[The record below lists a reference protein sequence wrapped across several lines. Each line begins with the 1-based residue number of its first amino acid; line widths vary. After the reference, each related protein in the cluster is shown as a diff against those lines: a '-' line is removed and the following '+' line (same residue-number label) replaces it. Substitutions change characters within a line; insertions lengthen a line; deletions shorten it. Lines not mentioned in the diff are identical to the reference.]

1 MTDVLT
7 QLLDCF
13 GIEIQEAEGPTE
25 GSELLPESLDHM
37 QIDLD
42 DAMELP
48 LATPEQGYARVL
60 LVLLQYGFVAPVHL
74 TLDPL
79 EGEEVIALTTTSIET
94 NFVYLNYGLL
104 EDGTI
109 EMGAE
114 VVNESGLIEI
124 LSDDD
129 EDPEILMPDEE

>member
-13 GIEIQEAEGPTE
+13 GIEVQEAEGPAP
-25 GSELLPESLDHM
+25 LPESLDLM
-37 QIDLD
+37 QINLD

-60 LVLLQYGFVAPVHL
+60 LVLLQYGLVAPVHL

-79 EGEEVIALTTTSIET
+79 EGEEVIALTTASTDPT
-94 NFVYLNYGLL
+94 FVYINYGLL

-124 LSDDD
+124 LSDD
-129 EDPEILMPDEE
+129 EDPEMIMPDEE

>member
-13 GIEIQEAEGPTE
+13 GIEVQDAEGPAPR
-25 GSELLPESLDHM
+25 PESLDLM

-60 LVLLQYGFVAPVHL
+60 LVLLQYGLVAPVHL

-79 EGEEVIALTTTSIET
+79 DGEEVIALTPASIEPI
-94 NFVYLNYGLL
+94 FVYLNYGML

-114 VVNESGLIEI
+114 VVTESGLIEI
-124 LSDDD
+124 LSDD
-129 EDPEILMPDEE
+129 EDPEMIMPDEE

>member
-7 QLLDCF
+7 QLLDCL
-13 GIEIQEAEGPTE
+13 GIEVQDAEGPATR
-25 GSELLPESLDHM
+25 PESLDLM

-60 LVLLQYGFVAPVHL
+60 LVLLQYGLVAPVHL

-79 EGEEVIALTTTSIET
+79 DGEEVIALTPASIEPI
-94 NFVYLNYGLL
+94 FVYLNYGML

-114 VVNESGLIEI
+114 VVTESGLIEI

-129 EDPEILMPDEE
+129 DEDPAFVIMPDEE

>member
-7 QLLDCF
+7 QLLDCL
-13 GIEIQEAEGPTE
+13 GIEVHDADGPAPR
-25 GSELLPESLDHM
+25 LESLDLI

-60 LVLLQYGFVAPVHL
+60 LVLLQYGWVAPVHL
-74 TLDPL
+74 TLDPQ
-79 EGEEVIALTTTSIET
+79 EGEEVIALTPEL
-94 NFVYLNYGLL
+94 FCYLNYGVL

-114 VVNESGLIEI
+114 VVTESELIEI
-124 LSDDD
+124 LSDSDDDDFEVISPD
-129 EDPEILMPDEE
+129 ED